1 MLRKTGK
8 DIPEFIFERS
18 RMWRDEQTQKIA
30 AATSMV
36 DTTGEYAACPVCG
49 KSALRAHV
57 SVFSLDY
64 LECLG
69 CRHIF
74 CRQTFSTESL
84 GMVYESYNTYLPE
97 DTSLFRKRVA
107 SFAVPK
113 VDFVLSSIG
122 QKKGLWVDL
131 GCGPGEI
138 LYEAMNRGW
147 EVLGVEPSKVAWQN
161 CQKNCIDSVNEYLT
175 DKNAGQFVGK
185 ASVVSLFSVIE
196 HVNDPDK
203 LIATI
208 SKNMCNGSFLVVKVP
223 RTPSLSAFSI
233 MGTPSAVAR
242 HLAPPFHLRIYSEES
257 LSMSLAKCGITM
269 KAIWTFGQDY
279 FELLSTV
286 AYNENIPLDYWPEL
300 PSSASKVQKAI
311 DESGLSDSMLVVG
324 VKE

>member
-36 DTTGEYAACPVCG
+36 DIIGEYAACPVCG
-49 KSALRAHV
+49 KSTLRAHV
-57 SVFSLDY
+57 SIFNLDY
-64 LECLG
+64 LECLE

-74 CRQTFSTESL
+74 CRQIFSTESL

-113 VDFVLSSIG
+113 VDFVLSSID

-147 EVLGVEPSKVAWQN
+147 AVLGVEPSKMAWQN
-161 CQKNCIDSVNEYLT
+161 CQKNGIDAVNEYLT
-175 DKNAGQFVGK
+175 DKNVGRFVK
-185 ASVVSLFSVIE
+185 QASIVSLFSVIE
-196 HVNDPDK
+196 HVNEPDK
-203 LIATI
+203 LISTI
-208 SKNMCNGSFLVVKVP
+208 SESMHSGSFLVVEVP

-233 MGTPSAVAR
+233 MSAPLIVSR

-257 LSMSLAKCGITM
+257 LSLSLEKCGITM

-286 AYNENIPLDYWPEL
+286 AYNENIPLNYWPEL
-300 PSSASKVQKAI
+300 PSSASMAQRAI

-324 VKE
+324 IKE